1 MLRFLEEFDY
11 YLVFG
16 KENMMRL
23 FNRFLLIGLCVF
35 VMVCVAQSELLLDT
49 EPIQAGNV
57 MLFKDHADE
66 HGYHYMPLSPRIAT
80 WPDGTPKFSFLQYV
94 RTGKEVT
101 GGVLHFLVTYALTD
115 EDLREAEKELK
126 KIDEEGKIIGPVPF
140 TKGDFHIISSTAGE
154 GGIFTRKVTGTG
166 KAPLLA
172 GAEAAVSIALNE
184 EGSTFLMESFKRPT
198 SDVSVQ
204 FVMTYQGL
212 TPAYEASLTV
222 EWDKVYDHKEFKVE
236 VGNFFT
242 SAKIQGVFDDLR
254 ESGAIV
260 LEVTGEDTKMD
271 DLLTTAYNILTKMMF
286 EAKPVSTEDLGKASG
301 KSGSNWL
308 GKLFGQAHASFSM
321 KKVKMSG
328 KYTVDLRRRKRD
340 QREIPLTGNIG
351 NFYEKHGSNQEIF
364 GVVDLD
370 DPTFEE
376 RTIHVIL
383 DGEDLG
389 TFKQFINFAGITF
402 KKEYEDENMKASTN
416 DVIFDNSKFTEN
428 GNKLSFSYRRKGD
441 STEKWLEYEY
451 KPIWSYIGGLE
462 VAGEWIKTSQPVITL
477 APPHQYRFIE
487 VLAEEENLEE
497 NGIIRIAVQF
507 KHSNF
512 GKEIQR
518 EVVLRKGEP
527 LNLEYFYFHEPNNLE
542 YEYNIMWLLR
552 TGKRVSSG
560 WKKATDPF
568 VYAYYEEE

>member
-1 MLRFLEEFDY
+1 
-11 YLVFG
+11 
-16 KENMMRL
+16 MRSFIRL
-23 FNRFLLIGLCVF
+23 LLIGFSF
-35 VMVCVAQSELLLDT
+35 VCIVSLAQGEVLLDT
-49 EPIQAGNV
+49 EPIQAGSV
-57 MLFKDHADE
+57 MLFKDHTDE
-66 HGYHYMPLSPRIAT
+66 HGYHYMPLMPRIAT

-101 GGVLHFLVTYALTD
+101 GGVLHFLITYALTD
-115 EDLREAEKELK
+115 EQLREAEKELQ
-126 KIDEEGKIIGPVPF
+126 KIDEDGKILGPVPF
-140 TKGDFHIISSTAGE
+140 TKGEFHIISSTAGE

-204 FVMTYQGL
+204 LVMTYQGL
-212 TPAYEASLTV
+212 TPAYEASLV
-222 EWDKVYDHKEFKVE
+222 VNWDKVYEHHEFKAE
-236 VGNFFT
+236 IGNFFT
-242 SAKIQGVFDDLR
+242 SAKISAVFDELK
-254 ESGAIV
+254 EQGAIQ

-286 EAKPVSTEDLGKASG
+286 EAKPVATEDLGKAKG

-308 GKLFGQAHASFSM
+308 GKLFGQAHASYSM

-328 KYTVDLRRRKRD
+328 LYTVDLRRRKRD

-351 NFYEKHGSNQEIF
+351 NFYEKYGENQEIF

-383 DGEDLG
+383 DGEDLE
-389 TFKQFINFAGITF
+389 TFGQFINFAGITF
-402 KKEYEDENMKASTN
+402 KKEYEDKDMKS
-416 DVIFDNSKFTEN
+416 V
-428 GNKLSFSYRRKGD
+428 NKPL
-441 STEKWLEYEY
+441 
-451 KPIWSYIGGLE
+451 WSYIGGLE
-462 VAGEWIKTSQPVITL
+462 VAGSWQKTSQPVITL
-477 APPHQYRFIE
+477 APPHRYRFIE
-487 VLAEEENLEE
+487 VLAEEENMNEH
-497 NGIIRIAVQF
+497 GIIRVAVQF
-507 KHSNF
+507 RHTNF

-527 LNLEYFYFHEPNNLE
+527 LNLDYFYFHEPNNLE
-542 YEYNIMWLLR
+542 YEYSIMWLLR